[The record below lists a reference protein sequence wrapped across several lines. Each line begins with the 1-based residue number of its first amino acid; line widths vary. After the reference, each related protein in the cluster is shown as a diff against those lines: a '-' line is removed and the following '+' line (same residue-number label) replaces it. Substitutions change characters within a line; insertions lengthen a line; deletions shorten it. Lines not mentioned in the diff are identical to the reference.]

1 MAKTKRAKAR
11 ALKARRAVAKKA
23 AAAGGAV
30 AKPKRKYV
38 TDEMLVDAI
47 EREREL
53 DGHVTRRETC
63 GFKTND
69 PRIVHPRRTQ
79 FVTVEMRT
87 GSGTTQRTIE
97 HGKAFRSAAGAI
109 RQSAAQCNPAIHHC
123 TDAFYARIDHDL
135 AKWRYEEDLKLKV
148 PYAVKEN
155 RRRRQERAIVRKHAI
170 ERGLV

>member
-1 MAKTKRAKAR
+1 MAKTKRAKAQ

-23 AAAGGAV
+23 AAGGAG
-30 AKPKRKYV
+30 AKPKRRYV
-38 TDEMLVDAI
+38 TDEMLADAL

-63 GFKTND
+63 GFKKYD
-69 PRIVHPRRTQ
+69 PRIVHPRRTRL
-79 FVTVEMRT
+79 VTVEMRT

-97 HGKAFRSAAGAI
+97 RSMAFRESAGVI
-109 RQSAAQCNPAIHHC
+109 RQSAAICNPAVYRC

-135 AKWRYEEDLKLKV
+135 AKWRQEEDLKLKV
-148 PYAVKEN
+148 PYAVKDY
-155 RRRRQERAIVRKHAI
+155 RRRRIERALVRKHAI